1 MIKLMFHKIVPFL
14 QRVHQ
19 HEDIFNYKDKQ
30 QFGTLAVKRKKY
42 CIKYKYI
49 TLIKYT
55 TLI

>member
-14 QRVHQ
+14 QRVNQ